1 MQHFFFCFRRNNY
14 VNNDHKVGQMLKRLI
29 VDEMVWNKICKTPPR
44 HEDTRGSLGGIK
56 HLLKMMQLDSAVV
69 SALGT

>member
-1 MQHFFFCFRRNNY
+1 
-14 VNNDHKVGQMLKRLI
+14 MLKRLI

-44 HEDTRGSLGGIK
+44 HEDTRGSLGGVK